1 MFLYYI
7 SIIIIV
13 FSNVLYHVSQK
24 STSKK
29 INPFF
34 ALLVTYLTAA
44 LITGIALIVCRS
56 DKFESN
62 SFKDLKWT
70 SFTLG
75 LAIVGLE
82 IGYLLAYRSGWN
94 ISIGSLIANTT
105 LAILLVP
112 IGILIYSESITI
124 TKILGIFFSM
134 VGLLLLYLK

>member
-1 MFLYYI
+1 LFLYYI